1 MERCYTGGAGCVRG
15 GIVSLRRFIEDHREA
30 IQYDLITSAGV
41 ELNDIGG
48 SLTWGAFGSF
58 IKNLP
63 TNSATYQELHP
74 EVSDWG
80 TQLRTN
86 IILADIYDILSQIN
100 LNMIGGFSRKK
111 SHKAK
116 LYPRPWNKKKDRKI
130 GKGALPKNQL
140 HEWIEKKRKE
150 RRNGR

>member
-1 MERCYTGGAGCVRG
+1 MERCYTGGAGCIRG
-15 GIVSLRRFIEDHREA
+15 GIISLRRFIEDHREA

-48 SLTWGAFGSF
+48 SLSWGAFGSF
-58 IKNLP
+58 VKKLP
-63 TNSATYQELHP
+63 TNSATFQELHP

-111 SHKAK
+111 SHKAQP
-116 LYPRPWNKKKDRKI
+116 YPRPWNEKKDRKI

-150 RRNGR
+150 WRNGR